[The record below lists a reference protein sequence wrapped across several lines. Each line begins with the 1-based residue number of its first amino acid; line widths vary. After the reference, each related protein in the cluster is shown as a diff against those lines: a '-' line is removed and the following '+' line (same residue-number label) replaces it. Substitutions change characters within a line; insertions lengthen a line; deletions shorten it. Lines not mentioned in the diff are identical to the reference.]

1 MGTFQIHV
9 VIKSNLVK
17 SFEIDAANQVDAED
31 RAELL
36 AQADI
41 EQGILDGWDMT
52 TDTAILD
59 VGVVEDFGYF

>member
-9 VIKSNLVK
+9 VIKSHLVK
-17 SFEIDAANQVDAED
+17 SFEIDDAANQVDAED

-59 VGVVEDFGYF
+59 VGVVEDS

>member
-59 VGVVEDFGYF
+59 VGVVEDS